1 MHEILLKPFGL
12 WARVMHIGTILIELI
27 IGNTNHLSFE
37 QVIDKPYESLSEF
50 YQCTTSVA
58 NIVVTGPNPNH
69 QLSIKTLKYFFSKR
83 DENLFL
89 ISSGCEVIMMNWSIF
104 ERMRNLKVN
113 ANLTLLKEKSCI
125 LTDEEARNEINRSR
139 TWGNY
144 KSNLITEYTK

>member
-1 MHEILLKPFGL
+1 
-12 WARVMHIGTILIELI
+12 
-27 IGNTNHLSFE
+27 
-37 QVIDKPYESLSEF
+37 
-50 YQCTTSVA
+50 
-58 NIVVTGPNPNH
+58 
-69 QLSIKTLKYFFSKR
+69 
-83 DENLFL
+83 
-89 ISSGCEVIMMNWSIF
+89 MMNWSIF

>member
-1 MHEILLKPFGL
+1 MRESFRILPC
-12 WARVMHIGTILIELI
+12 A
-27 IGNTNHLSFE
+27 S
-37 QVIDKPYESLSEF
+37 
-50 YQCTTSVA
+50 SVA
-58 NIVVTGPNPNH
+58 NFVVAGSNANH
-69 QLSIKTLKYFFSKR
+69 QISAKPLKYFFSKR